1 MPIDI
6 SIMLYTIYC
15 YFLNVFI
22 KIINRLFNIYDIN
35 DIHTIFVDNL
45 MTIYKQGNPYIIR
58 KETFDKKIKI
68 GLLTNEI
75 PPVIYGGVATWIVNF
90 IEMFK
95 NDKDIEVVPIF
106 LEHLDI
112 MPEICRKQYPNI
124 RTIKNDNNI
133 KESFKDIDVCINN
146 LWIAE
151 DTIIK
156 LKNIFPNIPLISVC
170 HSLIRMEKIT
180 NGGSCYINDNDFNQ
194 QEITFQNSDY
204 VVLISK
210 AEKMYYD
217 MFGYNKFNAITRVIY
232 NSYKPKYDNIKL
244 DNNYETDDIGYIG
257 RHVPRKRPELPL
269 MAVNKLN
276 MKNITVHNMG
286 VDYDK
291 YGNDFWKLLE
301 NKHKDILNIIPF
313 TSDKSIKEKFFME
326 VCWICITG
334 IYEPFGYTICEAID
348 RRKPIIVGLIDGPK
362 EIIEEVIEH
371 VISYDVDIYNY
382 ENDIKNFSEA
392 LQKAIKLT
400 PEIKKLNADKTR
412 KCLDKLRPQVI
423 KEEWKQLLLEFC

>member
-1 MPIDI
+1 MIDI

-22 KIINRLFNIYDIN
+22 KIINRLFNIYDLN
-35 DIHTIFVDNL
+35 DINTIFIEN
-45 MTIYKQGNPYIIR
+45 MITIYKQGNPYIIR
-58 KETFDKKIKI
+58 KEQFDKKIKI

-95 NDKDIEVVPIF
+95 DDNDVEVVPIF
-106 LEHLDI
+106 LEHLDL

-124 RTIKNDNNI
+124 RTIKNDNDI
-133 KESFKDIDVCINN
+133 KDSFKDIDVCINN

-244 DNNYETDDIGYIG
+244 DNNYDTDDIGYIG

-313 TSDKSIKEKFFME
+313 TSDKSIKEKFFSN

-362 EIIEEVIEH
+362 EIIEEVKDF
-371 VISYDVDIYNY
+371 VITYNVDIYNY
-382 ENDIKNFSEA
+382 ENDINNFSEA
-392 LQKAIKLT
+392 LKKALQLTKEEKLYNT
-400 PEIKKLNADKTR
+400 EQTR

-423 KEEWKQLLLEFC
+423 KEDWKNLFLEFC

>member
-1 MPIDI
+1 
-6 SIMLYTIYC
+6 MLYEIYC

-35 DIHTIFVDNL
+35 DIHTMFVDNL

-58 KETFDKKIKI
+58 KETFDKKVKI

-95 NDKDIEVVPIF
+95 DDKDVEVVPIF

-112 MPEICRKQYPNI
+112 MPEICRKNFPNI
-124 RTIKNDNNI
+124 RTINNDNDI
-133 KESFKDIDVCINN
+133 KNSFNDIDICVNN

-151 DTIIK
+151 DTIFK
-156 LKNIFPNIPLISVC
+156 LKNIFPNMPLISVC

-217 MFGYNKFNAITRVIY
+217 LFGYNKFNAITRVIY
-232 NSYKPKYDNIKL
+232 NSYKPKYDNNIL
-244 DNNYETDDIGYIG
+244 NNNYSNVDIGYIG
-257 RHVPRKRPELPL
+257 RHVQRKRPELPL
-269 MAVNKLN
+269 KAVLKLN

-291 YGNDFWKLLE
+291 YGNDYWNILE
-301 NKHKDILNIIPF
+301 NKYKDILNIIPF
-313 TSDKSIKEKFFME
+313 TSDKSIKEKFFMN

-362 EIIEEVIEH
+362 EIIEEVIDN
-371 VISYDVDIYNY
+371 VITYDVDVYNY
-382 ENDIKNFSEA
+382 ENDIKNFSKA
-392 LQKAIKLT
+392 LEKAVSLT
-400 PEIKKLNADKTR
+400 PEQKKENAEKTR
-412 KCLDKLRPQVI
+412 KCLDKLRPEVI
-423 KEEWKQLLLEFC
+423 KEEWKKLLLEFV

>member
-1 MPIDI
+1 MIDI

-22 KIINRLFNIYDIN
+22 KIINRLFNIYDLN
-35 DIHTIFVDNL
+35 DIHTMFIEN
-45 MTIYKQGNPYIIR
+45 MITIYKQGNPYIIR
-58 KETFDKKIKI
+58 KEQFDKKIKI

-95 NDKDIEVVPIF
+95 DDNDVEVVPIF
-106 LEHLDI
+106 LEHLDL

-124 RTIKNDNNI
+124 RTIKNDNDI
-133 KESFKDIDVCINN
+133 KDSFKDIDVCINN

-244 DNNYETDDIGYIG
+244 DNNYDTDDIGYIG

-313 TSDKSIKEKFFME
+313 TSDKSIKEKFFSN

-362 EIIEEVIEH
+362 EIIEEVKDF
-371 VISYDVDIYNY
+371 VITYNVDIYNY
-382 ENDIKNFSEA
+382 ENDINNFSEA
-392 LQKAIKLT
+392 LKKALQLTKEEKLYNT
-400 PEIKKLNADKTR
+400 EQTR

-423 KEEWKQLLLEFC
+423 KEDWKNLFLEFC

>member
-1 MPIDI
+1 M
-6 SIMLYTIYC
+6 SIIAIIMYSIYS
-15 YFLNVFI
+15 YFLNIFK
-22 KIINRLFNIYDIN
+22 KIIRNIFNIYDPE
-35 DIHTIFVDNL
+35 DIHRMFIEHI
-45 MTIYKQGNPYIIR
+45 MAIYKQGNPYIIR
-58 KETFDKKIKI
+58 KEKFDKKIKL

-95 NDKDIEVVPIF
+95 DDKDVEVVPIF
-106 LEHLDI
+106 LEHLDK

-124 RTIKNDNNI
+124 RTITNDNDI

-244 DNNYETDDIGYIG
+244 NNNYETDDIGYIG

-291 YGNDFWKLLE
+291 YGNDFWKFLE
-301 NKHKDILNIIPF
+301 NQHKDILNVIPF
-313 TSDKSIKEKFFME
+313 TSDKSIKEYFFQI
-326 VCWICITG
+326 VCWICIVE
-334 IYEPFGYTICEAID
+334 IYEPFGYTICEALD

-362 EIIEEVIEH
+362 EIIEEVIDN
-371 VISYDVDIYNY
+371 VITYEVDVNNY

-392 LQKAIKLT
+392 LEKAIKLT
-400 PEIKKLNADKTR
+400 SDEKKDNSEKAR
-412 KCLDKLRPQVI
+412 KCLDKLRPEVI
-423 KEEWKQLLLEFC
+423 KKDWKNLLLEFV

>member
-1 MPIDI
+1 MIDI

-22 KIINRLFNIYDIN
+22 KIINRLFNIYDLN
-35 DIHTIFVDNL
+35 DIHTMFIEN
-45 MTIYKQGNPYIIR
+45 MITIYKQGNPYIIR
-58 KETFDKKIKI
+58 KEHFDKKIKI

-95 NDKDIEVVPIF
+95 DDNDVEVVPIF
-106 LEHLDI
+106 LEHLDL

-124 RTIKNDNNI
+124 RTIKNDNDI
-133 KESFKDIDVCINN
+133 KDSFKDIDVCINN

-244 DNNYETDDIGYIG
+244 DNNYDTDDIGYIG

-313 TSDKSIKEKFFME
+313 TSDKSIKEKFFSN

-362 EIIEEVIEH
+362 EIIEEVKDF
-371 VISYDVDIYNY
+371 VITYNVDIYNY
-382 ENDIKNFSEA
+382 ENDINNFSEA
-392 LQKAIKLT
+392 LKKALQLTKEEKLYNT
-400 PEIKKLNADKTR
+400 EQTR

-423 KEEWKQLLLEFC
+423 KEDWKNLFLEFC